1 MKAAEEAEAAAT
13 VRATTKATVRANR
26 LAWPPQRAL
35 PPEAVMP
42 EELVAQVGPTWA
54 ISAQDPAAQATTRAA
69 RLLMVYE
76 G

>member
-1 MKAAEEAEAAAT
+1 MDMKAAEEAEAT
-13 VRATTKATVRANR
+13 VRATMKATVRPDR

-42 EELVAQVGPTWA
+42 EELAAQAGPTWA
-54 ISAQDPAAQATTRAA
+54 ISAQDLAAQTTTRAA